1 MQKGRLE
8 GRGRATL
15 AVLDDDRSA
24 RQDGDA
30 PRAQVSATTCG
41 KRKGSSAGTGERSNE
56 RAWVLGLKGRARGEI
71 WAHLAQRRPKK

>member
-8 GRGRATL
+8 GRGRATFGC
-15 AVLDDDRSA
+15 A
-24 RQDGDA
+24 RRRPKCSTDGDA

-56 RAWVLGLKGRARGEI
+56 RAWVLGLKGRALGEI
-71 WAHLAQRRPKK
+71 WSHLAQRRPKK